1 MGFSVFFSADTTE
14 ASGKVES
21 FADTIERRITRAIKS
36 LPNIELKAD
45 AGDSER
51 KLEELRGQLKELSD
65 KKIGVDIDAA
75 TARER
80 IKEISADLVDL
91 AHKTPNVAVAV
102 DAARASSELAAVER
116 EVDKL
121 DGRKAKIDADT
132 TEAEAKVGAFADSMR
147 RRIEAAIH
155 SLPAIDI
162 TADSSDADRKIAELR
177 GRLEE
182 LANKR
187 VGVDIDAEAA
197 KAEVEEIKAELD
209 DLARKSPNVEVKVD
223 AARASA
229 ELAAVQGQVDKLD
242 SAGGGGGGGAGF
254 MLSGIAAAALGVSA
268 ALGPAV
274 ALLAALPTVGAGA
287 VAGLGAVFAGFSGVG
302 TAVKAL
308 DTYQTQ
314 QSAGAV
320 SSAAQQVAAANSI
333 ASAQDGVRN
342 AITGA
347 ADAQRAAGI
356 ANVNAAR
363 QVADAQRSEGDAAR
377 SAAAGVRSAL
387 EAQTTAQQSLTSAE
401 RQDLTAIQ
409 ALNDARM
416 AAARQLEDLQ
426 AQTEDGALA
435 ERRAILDVEKAKT
448 ALDVTMANPAST
460 QLQRREAQLAYDEAV
475 QHLSD
480 QQLRNKQLAQDKAV
494 ADKAGVEGS
503 KQVVAAQNGVASAT
517 TAVANA
523 QRGAADAAANVAE
536 AQRSGAERV
545 ATAEEALATA
555 RAAQA
560 ETARQGLEN
569 VAKAQDAV
577 TAAQRSLQGAIVA
590 AGAQGTQALGTLNA
604 AMAQLGPAGQDFA
617 RFLHDQM
624 IPQLHGVR
632 DSVQAALLPQLEES
646 LRNLGTLTPIIS
658 AGLTGTANVIG
669 DLAVRGSQ
677 MMSSGPWRQDFA
689 TIMAGNNRA
698 LGTFGTAG
706 LSVLDVFRNLAVEAI
721 PLVQRIAD
729 MTQHLAA
736 QAQQWIQTKRDT
748 GELSAFFHQ
757 AGDELMTILHAF
769 GQVAVA
775 AVQLAQALAP
785 LGLGTVTLVGNLAQL
800 IGLLAKVDP
809 WLAEIAVI
817 GLGLAPIFTRLGS
830 AVGGVQTAF
839 EFLYKGGLTTALEGW
854 ALNAGVATEKMVGM
868 AAGSETAA
876 AAGAKVA
883 NAGEKAAG
891 AIGKMGQALPIAGVA
906 LIALDTIWQST
917 VTSLDDGTKAM
928 LEGGAAAEQMK
939 NKVNDQLTPFGDWL
953 NSMLHFS
960 ATSQDMVDEMHK
972 QVAAM
977 DPLQRSQTL
986 AAQAQKDYLNA
997 LSKGPAGAADA
1008 IDAQHRYQAAT
1019 AESTRLQDLLKN
1031 GLQDTTAALNAQRD
1045 AFLGGLGADIRYR
1058 DSIDAVTRSI
1068 QQNGVSTDLN
1078 TDAGRR
1084 NVSAWKD
1091 AAQAAV
1097 DDIAAMQKQGA
1108 TQDEIN
1114 AKIAQHRDQLIATGI
1129 QMGWSRDQ
1137 AIDYVN
1143 HLNLVPGQ
1151 VNTTATLDVREA
1163 TRILNEWIASAQGR
1177 QVILQVSADTSTIA
1191 PPRAAGG
1198 IDVRPMAGG
1207 GFRASVVSANT
1218 PTLIGDH
1225 PSVPESY
1232 IPWDRSARSYSIL
1245 GVTAAAMGRRV
1256 LPMAD
1261 GGTVGVDTG
1270 ASADLFAGLTDSAQT
1285 LAKAGLKPLADEMTG
1300 NTVPALQQV
1309 AQAAGQDTPDALKSL
1324 TGITSDSA
1332 NQMGR
1337 VWDQL
1342 GHDVTGSTDVMR
1354 RAMGDWQA
1362 SHDTAW
1368 ANITNRSW
1376 SAVNEIVG
1384 PQFGALHG
1392 GLDAIG
1398 AHAANTADWWG
1409 GQLGRLIP
1417 LTGDPIRWS
1426 LQYPVNAGLVPAW
1439 NAIDRFF
1446 ALNRPMGQV
1455 PVGFAGGSE
1464 DHRAQIADPGRPR
1477 LWNEPETGGEAYI
1490 PLAPAKRAQ
1499 SSEILGKV
1507 AKRFHYNLIPMADGG
1522 IIEPYF
1528 NDTRRMV
1535 GDIAGFF
1542 GPGNYPGA
1550 MTGLGNAAVAGGTD
1564 AANRAMA
1571 AAIPVSGGTGVER
1584 WRDVGIRALGLA
1596 GQPPTKWPRMA
1607 MQMGTE
1613 SGGNPTVVNKW
1624 DCLTIDAV
1632 ILTKRGWLKHDE
1644 VQVGDETI
1652 GYNPKTGCSEWTRV
1666 TRVVHYEDAP
1676 LMRLGNSRWHATTTP
1691 NHRWLN
1697 RPKVVVPSD
1706 DSPTVCPYC
1715 DWPARR
1721 TPPPPLASCPECGW
1735 LPQRPGGVP
1744 LHRSRIHGIREK
1756 KIDYRVQRGGP
1767 SKHGLSIHLAK
1778 VHGIEGAKSATD
1790 YATVPTFVTTEGITG
1805 SARLMLAA
1813 PAETTS
1819 SIDITVQE
1827 AAILGWIAGDG
1838 HVERAC
1844 PTPAECAQRGYT
1856 ESGLCQEHRARQN
1869 PSISIGQTKPAMVEK
1884 LKALLADVPHALYC
1898 YGEKPTRTGKKP
1910 CGPGHTFRLGYRWA
1924 ADLMRRAGHPKHDA
1938 VRQVLAMSTEQRAA
1952 WLDAMIDAE
1961 GTREPGRSPAS
1972 KERVLI
1978 SQTYGP
1984 ILDAIVLAVYLSGR
1998 RPRVLNNKVDT
2009 PGWSPSALVG
2019 VNIPYVTGSYLHKE
2033 DAGRGPVWCVTT
2045 ELGSWTAQEDG
2056 HVFLT
2061 GNSNWL
2067 AGHPSVGLLQLIAG
2081 TYHAYIP
2088 SQFDVGP
2095 YEYGVSVDPLAN
2107 LLAGTRYT
2115 LARYHT
2121 LESGWQGHGYDMGG
2135 DWPSGTPGFNR
2146 SGQTEHVLTGEARA
2160 AFLRLVDTLT
2170 THRTASP
2177 LTLPA
2182 AQITQLVSQA
2192 GGGNVAAWGP
2202 AITQAVGRAVAD
2214 AINGAGLRIEDDGH
2228 NGIARI
2234 VNRQQQQLAR
2244 R

>member
-1 MGFSVFFSADTTE
+1 M
-14 ASGKVES
+14 
-21 FADTIERRITRAIKS
+21 ERRIARAIKA
-36 LPNIELKAD
+36 LPDIELGANASEPDRALAELKA
-45 AGDSER
+45 
-51 KLEELRGQLKELSD
+51 KLEELKD
-65 KKIGVDIDAA
+65 KKIGVEVTAEEARADI
-75 TARER
+75 
-80 IKEISADLVDL
+80 ADLKAKFEDL
-91 AHKTPNVAVAV
+91 ANKSPSIPVRV
-102 DAARASSELAAVER
+102 DAARAATELAQVEN
-116 EVDKL
+116 EVEKL
-121 DGRKAKIDADT
+121 SNAKPTIEPDVDTAKAL
-132 TEAEAKVGAFADSMR
+132 EKVGAFARDMQA
-147 RRIEAAIH
+147 RIEAAVKA
-155 SLPAIDI
+155 LPEIDLK
-162 TADSSDADRKIAELR
+162 ADSSEPDRKVAELR
-177 GRLEE
+177 ARLEE

-187 VGVDIDAEAA
+187 IGVDIDAPTA
-197 KAEVEEIKAELD
+197 KAEIEEIKADLD
-209 DLARKSPNVEVKVD
+209 DLARKSPDVEVKVN

-242 SAGGGGGGGAGF
+242 SSGGGGGGGGAGL
-254 MLSGIAAAALGVSA
+254 MLSGIAAAALGVGA

-308 DTYQTQ
+308 DTFQTQ

-320 SSAAQQVAAANSI
+320 SSAAQQAAAANSI

-363 QVADAQRSEGDAAR
+363 QVADAQRSEEDAAR
-377 SAAAGVRSAL
+377 SASAGVRSAL

-460 QLQRREAQLAYDEAV
+460 QLQRREAQLSYDEAV

-480 QQLRNKQLAQDKAV
+480 QQLRNKQLAQDKAA

-569 VAKAQDAV
+569 VTKAQDAV

-590 AGAQGTQALGTLNA
+590 AGAQGAQALGTLNA
-604 AMAQLGPAGQDFA
+604 AMAQLGPAGQGFA
-617 RFLHDQM
+617 HFLHDEM
-624 IPQLHGVR
+624 IPQLHQVR

-646 LRNLGTLTPIIS
+646 MRNLGTLTPVIS

-748 GELSAFFHQ
+748 GELSAFLHQ

-830 AVGGVQTAF
+830 AVGGVQGAF

-906 LIALDTIWQST
+906 LIALDTIWSST
-917 VTSLDDGTKAM
+917 ITSLDDGTRAM
-928 LEGGAAAEQMK
+928 LEGGAAAEQMTK
-939 NKVNDQLTPFGDWL
+939 KVDDQLTPFGNWL

-960 ATSQDMVDEMHK
+960 ATSQDMRDNVEKLTKGMGPL
-972 QVAAM
+972 AAA
-977 DPLQRSQTL
+977 QAY

-1008 IDAQHRYQAAT
+1008 ADAQRAFASST
-1019 AESTRLQDLLKN
+1019 AEVTRLQGLLN
-1031 GLQDTTAALNAQRD
+1031 TGLTSVTDALNAQRD
-1045 AFLGGLGADIRYR
+1045 AFLGSLDGEIRYK
-1058 DSIDAVTRSI
+1058 DAAAAITRSI
-1068 QQNGVSTDLN
+1068 QDNGRSVDLN
-1078 TDAGRR
+1078 TDSGRR
-1084 NVSAWKD
+1084 NISTWEEMARSALANID
-1091 AAQAAV
+1091 S
-1097 DDIAAMQKQGA
+1097 MTKQGA
-1108 TQDEIN
+1108 TQDDIT
-1114 AKIAQHRDQLIATGI
+1114 AKAAAYRKELFDSAI
-1129 QMGWSRDQ
+1129 QIGMTRDQ
-1137 AIDYVN
+1137 AQHYVDTLHLGTGVFPATMALQLGMSQIDADRYVN
-1143 HLNLVPGQ
+1143 TLHGGMGVFPAQ
-1151 VNTTATLDVREA
+1151 MTLDTSPA
-1163 TRILNEWIASAQGR
+1163 TIALQQWIRSADSQ
-1177 QVILQVSADTSTIA
+1177 QVVLQVSADTSRIA
-1191 PPRAAGG
+1191 PVRAAGG

-1207 GFRASVVSANT
+1207 GFRASVVPANT

-1245 GVTAAAMGRRV
+1245 GVTASAMGRRV
-1256 LPMAD
+1256 VPMAD
-1261 GGTVGVDTG
+1261 GGTIGVDAG
-1270 ASADLFAGLTDSAQT
+1270 SSADLFAGLTDSAQT

-1309 AQAAGQDTPDALKSL
+1309 AQAAGQDTPDALRTLS
-1324 TGITSDSA
+1324 GATSDSGD
-1332 NQMGR
+1332 QMGR
-1337 VWDQL
+1337 VWGQL
-1342 GHDVTGSTDVMR
+1342 GRNVTDATYGMR
-1354 RAMGDWQA
+1354 RDMADLQGQHDAAWVAMENQA
-1362 SHDTAW
+1362 GA
-1368 ANITNRSW
+1368 
-1376 SAVNEIVG
+1376 AVGQIIG
-1384 PQFGALHG
+1384 PQMGALHA

-1409 GQLGRLIP
+1409 GQMGRLIP

-1426 LQYPVNAGLVPAW
+1426 LQYPVNAGLVNAW
-1439 NAIDRFF
+1439 NVIDGFF
-1446 ALNRPMGQV
+1446 ALGRHMGPV
-1455 PVGFAGGSE
+1455 PVGFAAGAE
-1464 DHRAQIADPGRPR
+1464 DHRAQIADPGTPR

-1528 NDTRRMV
+1528 NDTRRMI

-1596 GQPPTKWPRMA
+1596 GQPPTEWPRMA

-1613 SGGNPTVVNKW
+1613 SAGDPTVINKW
-1624 DCLTIDAV
+1624 D
-1632 ILTKRGWLKHDE
+1632 
-1644 VQVGDETI
+1644 
-1652 GYNPKTGCSEWTRV
+1652 
-1666 TRVVHYEDAP
+1666 
-1676 LMRLGNSRWHATTTP
+1676 
-1691 NHRWLN
+1691 
-1697 RPKVVVPSD
+1697 
-1706 DSPTVCPYC
+1706 
-1715 DWPARR
+1715 
-1721 TPPPPLASCPECGW
+1721 
-1735 LPQRPGGVP
+1735 
-1744 LHRSRIHGIREK
+1744 
-1756 KIDYRVQRGGP
+1756 
-1767 SKHGLSIHLAK
+1767 
-1778 VHGIEGAKSATD
+1778 
-1790 YATVPTFVTTEGITG
+1790 
-1805 SARLMLAA
+1805 
-1813 PAETTS
+1813 
-1819 SIDITVQE
+1819 
-1827 AAILGWIAGDG
+1827 
-1838 HVERAC
+1838 
-1844 PTPAECAQRGYT
+1844 
-1856 ESGLCQEHRARQN
+1856 
-1869 PSISIGQTKPAMVEK
+1869 
-1884 LKALLADVPHALYC
+1884 
-1898 YGEKPTRTGKKP
+1898 
-1910 CGPGHTFRLGYRWA
+1910 
-1924 ADLMRRAGHPKHDA
+1924 
-1938 VRQVLAMSTEQRAA
+1938 
-1952 WLDAMIDAE
+1952 
-1961 GTREPGRSPAS
+1961 
-1972 KERVLI
+1972 
-1978 SQTYGP
+1978 
-1984 ILDAIVLAVYLSGR
+1984 
-1998 RPRVLNNKVDT
+1998 
-2009 PGWSPSALVG
+2009 
-2019 VNIPYVTGSYLHKE
+2019 
-2033 DAGRGPVWCVTT
+2033 
-2045 ELGSWTAQEDG
+2045 
-2056 HVFLT
+2056 
-2061 GNSNWL
+2061 SNWL
-2067 AGHPSVGLLQLIAG
+2067 AGHPSVGLLQLINS
-2081 TYHAYIP
+2081 TYRAYIP

-2121 LESGWQGHGYDMGG
+2121 LEAGWQGHGYDMGG
-2135 DWPSGTPGFNR
+2135 DWPSGTLGLNR
-2146 SGQTEHVLTGEARA
+2146 SGQTEHVLTGEART
-2160 AFLRLVDTLT
+2160 AFLRLVETLT
-2170 THRTASP
+2170 THRTSAP
-2177 LTLPA
+2177 LTLPS

-2214 AINGAGLRIEDDGH
+2214 ALNGAGLRIEDDGH